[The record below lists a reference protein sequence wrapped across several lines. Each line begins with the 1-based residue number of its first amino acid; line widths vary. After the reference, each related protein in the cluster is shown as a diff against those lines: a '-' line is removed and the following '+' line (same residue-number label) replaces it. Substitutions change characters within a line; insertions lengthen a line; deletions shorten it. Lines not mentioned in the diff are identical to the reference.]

1 MAMDSIRMLEV
12 MLGIPGV
19 HVCGAGEVDGEARV
33 EIETSVSVSR
43 CPICDSPT
51 EVDGRELTDL
61 GEHSAM
67 GQPVHLVW
75 KRRRSRCSKASC
87 AVSFIEQSDEIAAF
101 QERSPHRGGDAL

>member
-19 HVCGAGEVDGEARV
+19 HVCSAGEVDGEARV
-33 EIETSVSVSR
+33 EIETSLSAPR
-43 CPICDSPT
+43 CPICGSPA
-51 EVDGRELTDL
+51 EADGRELTDL

-75 KRRRSRCSKASC
+75 QRRRWRCSKTSC
-87 AVSFIEQSDEIAAF
+87 AVSFVEQGEEIATF

>member
-19 HVCGAGEVDGEARV
+19 HVCSTGEVDAEARIY
-33 EIETSVSVSR
+33 IETSASAPR
-43 CPICDSPT
+43 CPICDFPA
-51 EVDGRELTDL
+51 EAAGRELTDL

-67 GQPVHLVW
+67 GHPVHLVW
-75 KRRRSRCSKASC
+75 QRRRWRCSKTSC
-87 AVSFIEQSDEIAAF
+87 AVFFVEQSEEIATF

>member
-19 HVCGAGEVDGEARV
+19 HVCSTGEVDAEARIY
-33 EIETSVSVSR
+33 IETSASAPR
-43 CPICDSPT
+43 CPICDFPA
-51 EVDGRELTDL
+51 EAAGRELTDL

-67 GQPVHLVW
+67 GHPVHLVW
-75 KRRRSRCSKASC
+75 QRRRWRCPKTSC
-87 AVSFIEQSDEIAAF
+87 AVFFVEQSEEIATF